1 MTLIQRY
8 LLTTFTKIT
17 SLSLAAFVG
26 IYLLV
31 DFFEKVDD
39 FLEHEAA
46 THLYISYFAWKIPL
60 IVSQMLPLTI
70 LMGTFLTLGGF
81 TKTNELT
88 AMRAGGIG
96 LQRIVIPFLI
106 AATLLTGINFALNE
120 FLVPI
125 GTQRAN
131 YIFRTEVRGK
141 AQMLAKRNN
150 LWFREANTL
159 YHIQLALPEKQQ
171 LRGISLY
178 LVDDQLNLL
187 SRIEAQEATFKDDQ
201 WQAEHVIVRH
211 FAPQERHL
219 TAQNN
224 QELLLLPL
232 KKTPEDFGTISGKNE
247 ELNFAQLSRISAQM
261 QREGLDATRYRVDMY
276 SRLSTPFACIIM
288 AFLAIPFALQKSRN
302 VNLSLGISISVLIGI
317 SFFIV
322 QSTLIALGYSTVLP
336 PLIAAWAANIIFA
349 LVGMFLLLSTRD

>member
-8 LLTTFTKIT
+8 LLTTCAKIT
-17 SLSLAAFVG
+17 GLALAAFVG

-39 FLEHEAA
+39 FLENQASA
-46 THLYISYFAWKIPL
+46 HLYFSYFAWKTPL
-60 IVSQMLPLTI
+60 IISQMLPLTI

-96 LQRIVIPFLI
+96 LQRIVVPFL
-106 AATLLTGINFALNE
+106 AAAMVLTGINFALNE

-141 AQMLAKRNN
+141 AQMMAKRDN
-150 LWFREANTL
+150 LWFRESNTL
-159 YHIQLALPEKQQ
+159 YHIQLALPENKQ
-171 LRGISLY
+171 LLGLSLY
-178 LVDDQLNLL
+178 QVDDQLNLL
-187 SRIEAQEATFKDDQ
+187 SRVEAPAAVFNEDH
-201 WQAEHVIVRH
+201 WQAEQVVIRE
-211 FAPQERHL
+211 FDPTSRHL
-219 TAQNN
+219 TGQS
-224 QELLLLPL
+224 QVKSWTLPL
-232 KKTPEDFGTISGKNE
+232 QKTPDDFGSLSGKNE
-247 ELNFAQLSRISAQM
+247 ELSFFQLSKISRQM

-302 VNLSLGISISVLIGI
+302 VNLSLGISISILIGI
-317 SFFIV
+317 AFFIV
-322 QSTLIALGYSTVLP
+322 QSTLIALGYSNVLP
-336 PLIAAWAANIIFA
+336 PIISAWAANVIFA
-349 LVGMFLLLSTRD
+349 LIGLFLLVSTRD